1 MNAPV
6 TFDTLAFVKRMQA
19 AGMAVPQAEALAQA
33 LNEVVFETVA
43 TKGDLRE
50 LELRLRHDLTVR
62 MGAIVAAGVTL
73 LGALISLH

>member
-43 TKGDLRE
+43 TKVDLRE